1 MAASEVSASF
11 SFTAGANGGREKA
24 KEDQYRSDH
33 QPEGG
38 PQPGPQKLFTRV
50 RKAVLL
56 MGEELLIPQSMS
68 HCLAPFIVRNTN
80 VMMLESVRL
89 L

>member
-1 MAASEVSASF
+1 MVAVRKQKKINTVQTISP
-11 SFTAGANGGREKA
+11 K
-24 KEDQYRSDH
+24 
-33 QPEGG
+33 GG